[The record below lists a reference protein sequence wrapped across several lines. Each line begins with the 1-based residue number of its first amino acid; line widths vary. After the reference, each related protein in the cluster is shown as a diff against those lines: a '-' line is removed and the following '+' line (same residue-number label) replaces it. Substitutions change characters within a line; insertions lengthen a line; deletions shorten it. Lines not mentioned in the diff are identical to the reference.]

1 MKRKKSVSSKDVA
14 REAGVSQATV
24 SYILNNV
31 KNVRI
36 RPETRE
42 AVMDAVRRLNYHP
55 DQIARGMKLKRSM
68 SVGVV
73 TDRNV
78 TNFYFMKTLEG
89 IRDGMQE
96 HNYSITLLFNK
107 FDTIEDAEFVKYY
120 DSNRLDGMIFAF
132 ASLEEST
139 VQYMNER
146 GIPYVIADTQPTGGE
161 GYEVCSDFL
170 GRAPEVVSHFLERG
184 ASRIGYAG
192 VQGKKH
198 WEQRLEALRCAM
210 DENGLCLMPEDIALS
225 VFDDEEILRTLHE
238 LLTRRDRPDALLA
251 GSPRFGLLAVK
262 CAAALGIRM
271 PQELRIVA
279 LGSSNFHTVAHPS
292 LSAVELP
299 LYDMGYRAAQ
309 MLFASMSGEEP
320 EKMVVLPSELVI
332 RESS

>member
-1 MKRKKSVSSKDVA
+1 MRKKKTVSSRDVA

-24 SYILNNV
+24 SYVLNDV
-31 KNVRI
+31 KNVKI
-36 RPETRE
+36 KPETRE

-55 DQIARGMKLKRSM
+55 DQIARGMKLKSSM

-73 TDRNV
+73 TDRNI

-89 IRDGMQE
+89 IRDGMQQ

-107 FDTIEDAEFVKYY
+107 FESIEDAEFIKYY
-120 DSNRLDGMIFAF
+120 DSNRLDGIIFAF
-132 ASLEEST
+132 ASLEET
-139 VQYMNER
+139 AIQYMNDR
-146 GIPYVIADTQPTGGE
+146 SIPFVIVDAQSTQGE
-161 GYEVCSDFL
+161 IHEVCSDYL
-170 GRAPEVVSHFLERG
+170 SRVTEVVHHFLKSG

-192 VQGKKH
+192 VQGKGY
-198 WEQRLEALRCAM
+198 WDLRQDALRRAL
-210 DENGLCLMPEDIALS
+210 EEKGLSLRSEDIAYS
-225 VFDDEEILRTLHE
+225 IFDDAQIFKVVTE
-238 LLTRRDRPDALLA
+238 LLSRPDRPDALLA

-262 CAAALGIRM
+262 CAALLGLKV
-271 PQELRIVA
+271 PGEFRIVA

-309 MLFASMSGEEP
+309 MLFDLMNGEET
-320 EKMVVLPSELVI
+320 EKTVVLPSELVI